1 MSGVLM
7 DDTILIGF
15 LFSLIAGLST
25 GLGSLAAF
33 FIKDLKHSYLS
44 LLMGFS
50 AGVMIQISFMELLF
64 SSVVETGFLT
74 ANIAFF
80 LGIATIAAIDFL
92 VPHEYKE
99 EKLTEK
105 EKENKR
111 LMKAGLLVSMGILIH
126 NFPEGIVTLFGAMK
140 DIQVGLVLLIAVAL
154 HNIPEGISV
163 SVPIYYATKNRKK
176 AFLWSLL
183 SGIAEPIGA
192 IIGFFV
198 LFPFINPFVLNM
210 VLAFVAGIMIFIS
223 FDELLPLS
231 LSHGE
236 AHMAI
241 ASLFLG
247 MLTMTSVL
255 SLLG

>member
-1 MSGVLM
+1 MT
-7 DDTILIGF
+7 DTILIAF
-15 LFSLIAGLST
+15 LFSLVAGLST

-33 FIKDLKHSYLS
+33 FIKDFKHKYLS

-50 AGVMIQISFMELLF
+50 AGVLIQISFMELLF
-64 SSVVETGFLT
+64 SAVTETGFLN

-80 LGIATIAAIDFL
+80 VGILTIAVIEFL
-92 VPHEYKE
+92 IPHEYEE

-105 EKENKR
+105 EKKNKR
-111 LMKAGLLVSMGILIH
+111 LMKTGLLVAAGIVIH
-126 NFPEGIVTLFGAMK
+126 NFPEGIITLFGTVK
-140 DIQVGLVLLIAVAL
+140 DPHLGLVLLIAIAL

-163 SVPIYYATKNRKK
+163 SIPIYYATKNRKK

-183 SGIAEPIGA
+183 SGISEPIGA

-198 LFPFINPFVLNM
+198 LFPFITPFVLNL
-210 VLAFVAGIMIFIS
+210 VLAFVAGIMVFIS

-236 AHMAI
+236 AHLAI
-241 ASLFLG
+241 TSLFLG
-247 MLTMTSVL
+247 MLTMTVVL
-255 SLLG
+255 FLLG

>member
-1 MSGVLM
+1 MT
-7 DDTILIGF
+7 DTILVAF

-25 GLGSLAAF
+25 GLGSLAVF
-33 FIKDLKHSYLS
+33 FIKDFKHVYLS

-50 AGVMIQISFMELLF
+50 AGVMIQISFVELLF
-64 SSVVETGFLT
+64 TAVEETGFLT

-80 LGIATIAAIDFL
+80 LGIAAIAAIDFL
-92 VPHEYKE
+92 IPHEYKE
-99 EKLTEK
+99 EKLTEE
-105 EKENKR
+105 EKKDRR
-111 LMKAGLLVSMGILIH
+111 LMKAGLLVSTGIFIH

-140 DIQVGLVLLIAVAL
+140 DIQLGLILLIAVAL

-163 SVPIYYATKNRKK
+163 AVPIYYATKNRKK

-192 IIGFFV
+192 AIGFFV
-198 LFPFINPFVLNM
+198 LFPFISTFMLSM
-210 VLAFVAGIMIFIS
+210 ALAFVAGIMVFIS

-236 AHMAI
+236 AHLAI
-241 ASLFLG
+241 ASLFMG
-247 MLTMTSVL
+247 MLTMTVVL
-255 SLLG
+255 AIL

>member
-1 MSGVLM
+1 MITE
-7 DDTILIGF
+7 TILIAF

-33 FIKDLKHSYLS
+33 FIKDFKHRHLS

-50 AGVMIQISFMELLF
+50 AGVMIQISFVELLF
-64 SSVVETGFLT
+64 SAVIETGFLT

-92 VPHEYKE
+92 IPHEYKE

-105 EKENKR
+105 EKKDKK
-111 LMKAGLLVSMGILIH
+111 LMKTGMFVAAGIFIH
-126 NFPEGIVTLFGAMK
+126 NFPEGIITLFGAMK
-140 DIQVGLVLLIAVAL
+140 DIQLGLMLLIAVAL

-163 SVPIYYATKNRKK
+163 AVPIYYATKNRKK

-183 SGIAEPIGA
+183 SGISEPIGA
-192 IIGFFV
+192 VIGFFI

-210 VLAFVAGIMIFIS
+210 ALAFVAGIMVFIS

-231 LSHGE
+231 ISHGE
-236 AHMAI
+236 AHTAI
-241 ASLFLG
+241 TSLFLG
-247 MLTMTSVL
+247 MLTMTAVL
-255 SLLG
+255 ALLG

>member
-1 MSGVLM
+1 MT
-7 DDTILIGF
+7 DTILTAF

-33 FIKDLKHSYLS
+33 FIKDFKHRHLS

-64 SSVVETGFLT
+64 SAVVETGFLN

-80 LGIATIAAIDFL
+80 VGIATIAAIEFL
-92 VPHEYKE
+92 IPHEYEE
-99 EKLTEK
+99 EKLTDK
-105 EKENKR
+105 EKKNKR
-111 LMKAGLLVSMGILIH
+111 LMKTGLLVSAGIAIH
-126 NFPEGIVTLFGAMK
+126 NFPEGIITLFGTIK
-140 DIQVGLVLLIAVAL
+140 DPHLGLVLLIAIAL

-163 SVPIYYATKNRKK
+163 FMPIYYATKNRKK

-183 SGIAEPIGA
+183 SGISEPIGA

-198 LFPFINPFVLNM
+198 LFPFINAFVLNLA
-210 VLAFVAGIMIFIS
+210 LAFVAGIMVFIS

-236 AHMAI
+236 AHLAI
-241 ASLFLG
+241 TSLFLG
-247 MLTMTSVL
+247 MLTMTAVL
-255 SLLG
+255 FLLG

>member
-1 MSGVLM
+1 MT
-7 DDTILIGF
+7 DTILIAF

-25 GLGSLAAF
+25 GFGSLLAF
-33 FIKDLKHSYLS
+33 FVKDFKHKHLS
-44 LLMGFS
+44 MLMGFS

-64 SSVVETGFLT
+64 SAVTETGVLS

-80 LGIATIAAIDFL
+80 VGIATIAVIEFL
-92 VPHEYKE
+92 IPHEYEE

-105 EKENKR
+105 EKKSKR
-111 LMKAGLLVSMGILIH
+111 LLKTGILVAAGIFIH
-126 NFPEGIVTLFGAMK
+126 NFPEGIVTLFGAIK
-140 DIQVGLVLLIAVAL
+140 DLQLGLVLLIAVAL

-163 SVPIYYATKNRKK
+163 STPIYYATKNRKK
-176 AFLWSLL
+176 AFLWSFL

-198 LFPFINPFVLNM
+198 LSPFINPFMINM
-210 VLAFVAGIMIFIS
+210 ALAFVAGVMVFIS

-236 AHMAI
+236 AHIAI
-241 ASLFLG
+241 SSLFLG
-247 MLTMTSVL
+247 MLTMTAI
-255 SLLG
+255 LLLMG

>member
-1 MSGVLM
+1 MN
-7 DDTILIGF
+7 DTILIAF

-33 FIKDLKHSYLS
+33 FIKDFKHRHLS

-64 SSVVETGFLT
+64 SAVTETGFLT

-92 VPHEYKE
+92 IPHEYKE
-99 EKLTEK
+99 ERLTEI
-105 EKENKR
+105 EKKNKR
-111 LMKAGLLVSMGILIH
+111 LMKTGILVAAGIFIH

-140 DIQVGLVLLIAVAL
+140 DIQLGLMLLIAVAL

-163 SVPIYYATKNRKK
+163 STPIYYATKNRKK

-192 IIGFFV
+192 VIGFFV

-210 VLAFVAGIMIFIS
+210 ALAFVAGIMVFIS

-236 AHMAI
+236 AHLAI
-241 ASLFLG
+241 TSLFLG
-247 MLTMTSVL
+247 MLTMTAVL
-255 SLLG
+255 FLLG